1 MAMKIAVL
9 DDWQLAA
16 RGCADW
22 TGLQERA
29 ELVFFPAP
37 FSGPDEVAEKLADF
51 DIIMAMRERTP
62 FPAALI
68 ARLPRLKMFNLTGNR
83 ARLIDMAAMA
93 ARGITVCTTGH
104 GGDSGAAT
112 AELTLG
118 LILAAARGI
127 PRGDVAMRQGGF
139 QRGTSAGIE
148 LAGRRLGI
156 IGLGR
161 IGRLMARYGAA
172 LGMESLAWSQNL
184 AALQARE
191 AGAQLVTRDEL
202 LAQADV
208 VTLHVVLSDRTAGLL
223 GARELGLMKPGA
235 ILVNTARAGLIDQ
248 AALLAA
254 LHEGRLTAALDV
266 YDIEPLPAEHPL
278 LAAPNTVLTPHLGY
292 STVETLRAFYGQS
305 VENVLAYLA
314 GTPKN
319 VFMPT

>member
-9 DDWQLAA
+9 DDWQRAA
-16 RGCADW
+16 GGCADW
-22 TGLQERA
+22 TGLQAQA
-29 ELVFFPAP
+29 ELVFFQEP
-37 FSGPDEVAEKLADF
+37 FSGQDEAAEKLAEF

-93 ARGITVCTTGH
+93 ARGVTVCTTGN

-118 LILAAARGI
+118 LMLAAARGI
-127 PRGDVAMRQGGF
+127 ARGDAAMRGGGF
-139 QRGTSAGIE
+139 QRGTAAGFE
-148 LAGRRLGI
+148 LAGKRLGI

-161 IGRLMARYGAA
+161 IGRLIARYGAA
-172 LGMESLAWSQNL
+172 LGMEVLAWSQNL
-184 AALQARE
+184 TAEQARE
-191 AGAQLVTRDEL
+191 TGARLATRDEL
-202 LAQADV
+202 LRQADA

-235 ILVNTARAGLIDQ
+235 ILVNTARSGLVDQ
-248 AALLAA
+248 PALLAA

-266 YDIEPLPAEHPL
+266 YDIEPLPADHPL

-292 STVETLRAFYGQS
+292 GTVETLRGFYGQS
-305 VENVLAYLA
+305 VENVLAYLTGA
-314 GTPKN
+314 TKN
-319 VFMPT
+319 VFKP